1 MPIRYPVYQKKNG
14 FLIKHFD
21 LTNFVATAIF
31 GAIES
36 GNEKYIKETQN
47 NGNPPVIPCLSEAEG
62 KIAGT
67 GKEFIMVV
75 RIEDTCTA
83 CGLCVDTCPE
93 VFEMGDDM
101 AEVIVDEVPP
111 EHEDAVQQAA
121 DECPVEAIVVE

>member
-1 MPIRYPVYQKKNG
+1 MR
-14 FLIKHFD
+14 
-21 LTNFVATAIF
+21 
-31 GAIES
+31 
-36 GNEKYIKETQN
+36 
-47 NGNPPVIPCLSEAEG
+47 
-62 KIAGT
+62 
-67 GKEFIMVV
+67 V

-101 AEVIVDEVPP
+101 AQVMIDDVPA